1 MGFTSKK
8 IYETPSQDVFNYFPG
23 GVIISYMGSSFNV
36 KWDKIYQ
43 INVFKIDLITVDRIE
58 MEITSS
64 NEVILINEDYPGF
77 YPFVKK
83 LTEVFPTISSTWL
96 ADIVNPAFEK
106 NAQMIYNASSA
117 HVLSGI
123 ILDEKLQSLIKVGG
137 DENWNTYYLDK
148 DGAKWVKSF
157 PDSGYHGGGAPL
169 LTKVEHFPN
178 EEEGTL

>member
-1 MGFTSKK
+1 
-8 IYETPSQDVFNYFPG
+8 
-23 GVIISYMGSSFNV
+23 MGSSFKV

-77 YPFVKK
+77 YPFVKR

-106 NAQMIYNASSA
+106 
-117 HVLSGI
+117 
-123 ILDEKLQSLIKVGG
+123 KLR
-137 DENWNTYYLDK
+137 
-148 DGAKWVKSF
+148 
-157 PDSGYHGGGAPL
+157 
-169 LTKVEHFPN
+169 
-178 EEEGTL
+178 